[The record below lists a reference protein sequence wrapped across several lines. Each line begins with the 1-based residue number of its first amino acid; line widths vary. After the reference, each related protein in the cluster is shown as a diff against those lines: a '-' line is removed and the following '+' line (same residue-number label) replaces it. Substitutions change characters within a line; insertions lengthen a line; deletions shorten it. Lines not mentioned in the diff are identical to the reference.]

1 MFKKLSTSLVF
12 RNNFLALNC
21 HLEKQKKKMK
31 YLSLNLNSFLYLY
44 RDLFLMQN
52 YFYNLEMVTAIQD
65 F

>member
-12 RNNFLALNC
+12 RNNFFALNC
-21 HLEKQKKKMK
+21 HLEKQKKMK